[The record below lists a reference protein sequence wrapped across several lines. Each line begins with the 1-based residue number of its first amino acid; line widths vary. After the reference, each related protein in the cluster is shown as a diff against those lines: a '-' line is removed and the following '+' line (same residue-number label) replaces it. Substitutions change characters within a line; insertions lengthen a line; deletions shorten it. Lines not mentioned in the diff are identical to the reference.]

1 MNTKTV
7 ILDHK
12 TATLLADL
20 FATLGDA
27 SRVRIIAALQNGEL
41 NVGALADQLGSSVSA
56 VSHQLRILRQMR
68 VVQARKEGREV
79 FYSLDDEHVADL
91 FQRGLDHVLHR

>member
-1 MNTKTV
+1 MDTKIV
-7 ILDHK
+7 LLDHK

-79 FYSLDDEHVADL
+79 FYRLDDEHVADL
-91 FQRGLDHVLHR
+91 FQRGLDHILHR